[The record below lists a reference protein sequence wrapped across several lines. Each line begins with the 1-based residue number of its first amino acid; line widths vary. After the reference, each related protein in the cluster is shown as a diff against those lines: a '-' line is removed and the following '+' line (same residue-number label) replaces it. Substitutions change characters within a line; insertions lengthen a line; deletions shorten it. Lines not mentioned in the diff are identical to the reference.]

1 MLFQAVLILFSF
13 ISSYVISFLPILSVP
28 KRKKCAYKG
37 GKLGKKSYLSLGKTG
52 RKNRIE
58 VEIFIFKGKREITW
72 DWNNWNFCS
81 LLTHTHPPHPLF
93 FLVPLTCTFWQAR
106 RCLFCCWWLLL
117 HRMESPETMLPRDVL
132 WRDKTSTK
140 PGLCC
145 HPFPC
150 TQSFCCGNAAVLLT
164 SCSWCFIYWGRH
176 FLIQLGKCF
185 PAHARELW
193 RRGN

>member
-72 DWNNWNFCS
+72 D
-81 LLTHTHPPHPLF
+81 
-93 FLVPLTCTFWQAR
+93 
-106 RCLFCCWWLLL
+106 
-117 HRMESPETMLPRDVL
+117 
-132 WRDKTSTK
+132 
-140 PGLCC
+140 
-145 HPFPC
+145 
-150 TQSFCCGNAAVLLT
+150 
-164 SCSWCFIYWGRH
+164 
-176 FLIQLGKCF
+176 
-185 PAHARELW
+185 
-193 RRGN
+193 